1 MAEIRG
7 RPPVAMSRLRDIGW
21 TRWDPIG
28 IGPPQPEF
36 ADEYNRYIWEA
47 FCLLRR
53 GAPPAD
59 VAERL
64 MWIEVEQIGLCHAP
78 DADRRAAATV
88 EALYAYV
95 VELDGGHPSSE

>member
-7 RPPVAMSRLRDIGW
+7 RRPVAMSRLRDIGW
-21 TRWDPIG
+21 AHWDPIG

-36 ADEYNRYIWEA
+36 ADEYDRYVAAA
-47 FCLLRR
+47 FALLRR

-64 MWIEVEQIGLCHAP
+64 MWIEAEHMGLGRSP
-78 DADRRAAATV
+78 DAGRRAAATV